1 MYNDYSEAVLELS
14 SGVVVFV
21 MLILESENYG
31 FWVVVLEFR
40 DNFIE
45 EVVLMA
51 VGTYEE
57 NETVLSVTDD

>member
-1 MYNDYSEAVLELS
+1 MELS
-14 SGVVVFV
+14 SGVFVFV

>member
-1 MYNDYSEAVLELS
+1 VYNDYSEAVLELS

>member
-1 MYNDYSEAVLELS
+1 VYNDYSEAVLELS
-14 SGVVVFV
+14 SGVEVFV

-31 FWVVVLEFR
+31 FWVVVLELR

>member
-1 MYNDYSEAVLELS
+1 MYNDYSEAVLKLS

-57 NETVLSVTDD
+57 NETVMSVTDD

>member
-14 SGVVVFV
+14 SGVEVFV

-31 FWVVVLEFR
+31 FWVVVLELR

>member
-57 NETVLSVTDD
+57 NETVMSVTDD

>member
-45 EVVLMA
+45 EVLLMA

>member
-51 VGTYEE
+51 VVTYEE

>member
-45 EVVLMA
+45 EEVLMA

>member
-1 MYNDYSEAVLELS
+1 VYNDYSEAVLELS

-45 EVVLMA
+45 EEVLMA

>member
-1 MYNDYSEAVLELS
+1 MS

>member
-57 NETVLSVTDD
+57 NETVLSFTDD

>member
-57 NETVLSVTDD
+57 NETLLSFTDD